1 MAGEPGARGL
11 RLSRSDRAE
20 QLLDVALELIVHQG
34 YDAVSVQAITRAA
47 GITKPTMYRIY
58 PGVHA
63 LLLALLVRE
72 QRRAEAALDQVI
84 PRDPGDR
91 RPADVLAD
99 GLARLLG
106 AVSQSPLTWRLV
118 LFPGEATPAPLR
130 VAVARRRERL
140 IARARG
146 LVQWG
151 VRFLPD
157 GGDLDEDVIARMLL
171 SCGEECA
178 RIVLEGEPSSAETVM
193 ASARA
198 LLDGIEWLEQPR

>member
-1 MAGEPGARGL
+1 VPGEAAARAP
-11 RLSRSDRAE
+11 RVSHSDRAE
-20 QLLDVALELIVHQG
+20 QLLDVALELIVDQG
-34 YDAVSVQAITRAA
+34 YGAVSVQAITHSA

-91 RPADVLAD
+91 RPAEVVAD
-99 GLARLLG
+99 GLARLLS

-140 IARARG
+140 IARARR
-146 LVQWG
+146 LVRWG
-151 VRFLPD
+151 ARFLAEGD
-157 GGDLDEDVIARMLL
+157 GLDEDVIARMLV

-178 RIVLEGEPSSAETVM
+178 RIVLEGESGSAETLM
-193 ASARA
+193 TSARG